1 MESNLPEGAENVQ
14 DAARQPAPGGKPI
27 AIVDIGSNS
36 VRLVAYESLSR
47 APRQIFNEKSLCA
60 LGNGVASTG
69 KLPKGGIDKALAAL
83 RRFKTI
89 SEILQV
95 DELHVLATAAAR
107 DASNGPEFVKAASQ
121 AIGAPISLLSG
132 PREAELSAHGVVSG
146 IYRPDGV
153 VGDLGGGSLELID
166 IKGAQLGKGTTL
178 PLGGLTLMDASNNS
192 PRAAVKIVREALAGS
207 RIVERVAGRTFY
219 AVGGTWRALAK
230 LHMRQRHYPLT
241 VMHGYV
247 IPSSDAA
254 DFAGIVERVNTET
267 LISIE
272 AVNAQRRPLLPY
284 GALVLDEIIRRAMP
298 KEIMISTAGVREG
311 LIYEMLDQAQR
322 RKDPLIVAA
331 SEANQL
337 FSRAPRHAEDLC
349 DWTDRFMKSTHLE
362 ETIEEKRLRHAA
374 CLLADV
380 NWRAHPDY
388 RGEES
393 LNLVENTA
401 LTAIDHPGRAFLALT
416 MSYRYLGLD
425 DDEVSPQIRALA
437 TARMLDRA
445 RIVAAAIR
453 LAYLIA
459 AAMPDVLP
467 STPVACFKSKVVL
480 TLPAALADL
489 ASDRLYNRVKQL
501 ARLIGR
507 DAVITVAG

>member
-1 MESNLPEGAENVQ
+1 
-14 DAARQPAPGGKPI
+14 
-27 AIVDIGSNS
+27 
-36 VRLVAYESLSR
+36 
-47 APRQIFNEKSLCA
+47 
-60 LGNGVASTG
+60 
-69 KLPKGGIDKALAAL
+69 LA
-83 RRFKTI
+83 
-89 SEILQV
+89 
-95 DELHVLATAAAR
+95 
-107 DASNGPEFVKAASQ
+107 N
-121 AIGAPISLLSG
+121 
-132 PREAELSAHGVVSG
+132 
-146 IYRPDGV
+146 
-153 VGDLGGGSLELID
+153 
-166 IKGAQLGKGTTL
+166 
-178 PLGGLTLMDASNNS
+178 
-192 PRAAVKIVREALAGS
+192 S

-247 IPSSDAA
+247 IPSEDAS

-284 GALVLDEIIRRAMP
+284 GAMVLDEIIRRAMP

-331 SEANQL
+331 SEANLQ
-337 FSRAPRHAEDLC
+337 FSRAPRHAEDLVE
-349 DWTDRFMKSTHLE
+349 WTDRFMKSTHLE
-362 ETIEEKRLRHAA
+362 ETTEEKRLRHAA

-416 MSYRYLGLD
+416 MAYRYLGLD

-437 TARMLDRA
+437 SARMLDRA
-445 RIVAAAIR
+445 RIVAAAVR
-453 LAYLIA
+453 LAYLVSG
-459 AAMPDVLP
+459 AMPDVLP
-467 STPVACFKSKVVL
+467 RTPVACLKSKVEL
-480 TLPAALADL
+480 TLPADLADL
-489 ASDRLYNRVKQL
+489 ASDRLYSRVKQL

-507 DAVITVAG
+507 DAIVTIAG

>member
-1 MESNLPEGAENVQ
+1 
-14 DAARQPAPGGKPI
+14 
-27 AIVDIGSNS
+27 
-36 VRLVAYESLSR
+36 
-47 APRQIFNEKSLCA
+47 
-60 LGNGVASTG
+60 
-69 KLPKGGIDKALAAL
+69 
-83 RRFKTI
+83 
-89 SEILQV
+89 
-95 DELHVLATAAAR
+95 
-107 DASNGPEFVKAASQ
+107 
-121 AIGAPISLLSG
+121 
-132 PREAELSAHGVVSG
+132 
-146 IYRPDGV
+146 
-153 VGDLGGGSLELID
+153 
-166 IKGAQLGKGTTL
+166 
-178 PLGGLTLMDASNNS
+178 
-192 PRAAVKIVREALAGS
+192 
-207 RIVERVAGRTFY
+207 
-219 AVGGTWRALAK
+219 
-230 LHMRQRHYPLT
+230 
-241 VMHGYV
+241 MHGYV
-247 IPSSDAA
+247 IPSEDAS

-284 GALVLDEIIRRAMP
+284 GAMVLDEIIRRAMP

-331 SEANQL
+331 SEANLQ
-337 FSRAPRHAEDLC
+337 FSRAPRHAEDLVE
-349 DWTDRFMKSTHLE
+349 WTDRFMKSTHLE

-437 TARMLDRA
+437 SARMLDRA
-445 RIVAAAIR
+445 RIVAAAVR
-453 LAYLIA
+453 LAYLVSG
-459 AAMPDVLP
+459 AMPDVLP
-467 STPVACFKSKVVL
+467 RTPVACLKSKVEL
-480 TLPAALADL
+480 TLPADLADL
-489 ASDRLYNRVKQL
+489 ASDRLYSRVKQL

-507 DAVITVAG
+507 DAIVTIAG

>member
-1 MESNLPEGAENVQ
+1 
-14 DAARQPAPGGKPI
+14 
-27 AIVDIGSNS
+27 
-36 VRLVAYESLSR
+36 
-47 APRQIFNEKSLCA
+47 
-60 LGNGVASTG
+60 
-69 KLPKGGIDKALAAL
+69 
-83 RRFKTI
+83 
-89 SEILQV
+89 
-95 DELHVLATAAAR
+95 
-107 DASNGPEFVKAASQ
+107 
-121 AIGAPISLLSG
+121 
-132 PREAELSAHGVVSG
+132 
-146 IYRPDGV
+146 
-153 VGDLGGGSLELID
+153 
-166 IKGAQLGKGTTL
+166 
-178 PLGGLTLMDASNNS
+178 MDASEQS
-192 PRAAVKIVREALAGS
+192 PRAAVKIVRESSGRLAHH
-207 RIVERVAGRTFY
+207 RARLRGRTFY

-247 IPSSDAA
+247 IPARDAA

-272 AVNAQRRPLLPY
+272 AVECAAAPAACLTAHWCSTKSSGGR
-284 GALVLDEIIRRAMP
+284 MP

-311 LIYEMLDQAQR
+311 LIYEMLDLAQR

-401 LTAIDHPGRAFLALT
+401 LTAIDHPGRAFLALA

-467 STPVACFKSKVVL
+467 HTPVACFKSKVVL
-480 TLPAALADL
+480 TLPAESRRSRQRQAL
-489 ASDRLYNRVKQL
+489 
-501 ARLIGR
+501 
-507 DAVITVAG
+507 